1 MGSPGHSRGSGS
13 SQDPSESA
21 HNSTVRFCD
30 SPASSS
36 SPCPGR
42 SVMSCSAAFGSA
54 LGTLSAMSSPA
65 QHSTAHCCS
74 LPSPAPGQGRAQ
86 PLPQHQ
92 LRKPKRN
99 EAKPDS
105 TKGMNELEKQ
115 RAVGW
120 SRSLT
125 AQCEPASGAGQGGEQ
140 PLLLPALPSR
150 WAASSHGDGESVSG
164 VPAPVW
170 HLDSWRSP
178 SSHSAAPSCAA
189 VHSHAHSAAMALAAT
204 RRPRGRPRSVMAR
217 TILGLDMVD
226 TLTSSETWQKRNRAD
241 GWG

>member
-42 SVMSCSAAFGSA
+42 SVMSCRAAFGSA

-125 AQCEPASGAGQGGEQ
+125 AQCEPASGAGQGGSSPCCCQLCPHAGQHQATVMERVSQGSQ
-140 PLLLPALPSR
+140 PR
-150 WAASSHGDGESVSG
+150 SG
-164 VPAPVW
+164 IWTPGGP
-170 HLDSWRSP
+170 P
-178 SSHSAAPSCAA
+178 
-189 VHSHAHSAAMALAAT
+189 AAT
-204 RRPRGRPRSVMAR
+204 LQLRPAQQC
-217 TILGLDMVD
+217 TA
-226 TLTSSETWQKRNRAD
+226 TLTAQQWLWQRRGGPGAD
-241 GWG
+241 PDP